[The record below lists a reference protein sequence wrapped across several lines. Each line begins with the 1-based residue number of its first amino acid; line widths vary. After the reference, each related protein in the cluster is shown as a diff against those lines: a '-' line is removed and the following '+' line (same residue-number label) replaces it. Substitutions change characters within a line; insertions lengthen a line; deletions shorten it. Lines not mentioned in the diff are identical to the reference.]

1 MTISIQ
7 EVCRRERKAERGEYP
22 YHYESP
28 YRPWCG
34 GEEQIL
40 ADYDVEA
47 ICTSKTTVA
56 MDKPLP
62 ESLSNWGLVRYRPTG
77 PAEAR
82 IA

>member
-1 MTISIQ
+1 MIIPLQ
-7 EVCRRERKAERGEYP
+7 ELGRRDRKAERGEYP

-28 YRPWCG
+28 LRPWSG

-47 ICTSKTTVA
+47 ICTSKDTIA
-56 MDKPLP
+56 MNKPLP
-62 ESLSNWGLVRYRPTG
+62 AKLSNWGLVRYRPTG

-82 IA
+82 IP